1 MLAHPL
7 DLSAL
12 GFQYPVAS
20 GARSSA
26 GYWQKVH
33 VFYQGGQCPL
43 GWTSLS
49 LWHPVGSKLTEPA
62 VHPHKSAEGH
72 QMCLVATAFS
82 FHCPFPFA
90 PRAGH
95 CGSGLPYHTH
105 LSRRVL
111 CIRIFHSKHLLRLQ
125 ESSSPTPPGR
135 PPSPM
140 QWWGDAAA
148 LGRWCSGWD
157 CFPCIRVHECSVSC
171 RCGEALGHVRGWLT
185 RRGAS
190 NLHHSDADE

>member
-1 MLAHPL
+1 MLAHPP
-7 DLSAL
+7 DLRAL

-20 GARSSA
+20 RARPSF

-33 VFYQGGQCPL
+33 IFYQGGQCPWAGCHWACGTQRIANWQSQL
-43 GWTSLS
+43 CI
-49 LWHPVGSKLTEPA
+49 
-62 VHPHKSAEGH
+62 PHKSDEGQ

-95 CGSGLPYHTH
+95 RSSGLPYHTH

-111 CIRIFHSKHLLRLQ
+111 CIMIFHSKHLLRLQ
-125 ESSSPTPPGR
+125 ESSSPTLPGH

-140 QWWGDAAA
+140 RWGGGTAAPGPLLLGVGLFFPCSRPRVFSFLLPWWGI
-148 LGRWCSGWD
+148 GT
-157 CFPCIRVHECSVSC
+157 HE
-171 RCGEALGHVRGWLT
+171 GL
-185 RRGAS
+185 
-190 NLHHSDADE
+190 ADM